1 VSDHDDA
8 LRWGPDDEDLNLPSP
23 SAPSEREPGFVLT
36 AIFGGLYVIG
46 ALGWVLGL
54 ANQTVQPLDGVLDQ
68 VMFRVGDFLAYIATP
83 LWFVGVLWL
92 GTNWSVRTRAGVL
105 LVGLVALIP
114 WPFILPVVF

>member
-8 LRWGPDDEDLNLPSP
+8 LSWGPDDEDLTVPAP
-23 SAPSEREPGFVLT
+23 VAPSEREPGFGLT
-36 AIFGGLYVIG
+36 AFFGGLYVFW

-92 GTNWSVRTRAGVL
+92 GTTWSVRVRTGVL
-105 LVGLVALIP
+105 LFGLIALIP

>member
-8 LRWGPDDEDLNLPSP
+8 LRWGPDDEDLTVPSP
-23 SAPSEREPGFVLT
+23 VAPSDREPGFFLT
-36 AIFGGLYVIG
+36 AVFGGLYVIW

-105 LVGLVALIP
+105 LAGLIILIP

>member
-1 VSDHDDA
+1 MSDHDDA
-8 LRWGPDDEDLNLPSP
+8 LRWGPDDEDLTVPSS

-36 AIFGGLYVIG
+36 AFFGGLYVIW

-92 GTNWSVRTRAGVL
+92 GTNWSVRARAGVL
-105 LVGLVALIP
+105 LAGLIILIP

>member
-1 VSDHDDA
+1 MSDHDDA
-8 LRWGPDDEDLNLPSP
+8 LRWGPDDEDLTVPSAA
-23 SAPSEREPGFVLT
+23 APSEREPGFVLT
-36 AIFGGLYVIG
+36 AFFGGLYVIW

-92 GTNWSVRTRAGVL
+92 GTNWSVRTRASVL
-105 LVGLVALIP
+105 LAGLIILIP

>member
-1 VSDHDDA
+1 MSDHDDA
-8 LRWGPDDEDLNLPSP
+8 LRWGPDDEDLTVPSP
-23 SAPSEREPGFVLT
+23 VAPGEREPGFFLT
-36 AIFGGLYVIG
+36 AFFGGLYVIW

-54 ANQTVQPLDGVLDQ
+54 ANQTVQPLDGLLDQ

-105 LVGLVALIP
+105 LAGLIILIP

>member
-8 LRWGPDDEDLNLPSP
+8 LRWGPDDEDLTVPSP
-23 SAPSEREPGFVLT
+23 VAPGEREPGFFLT
-36 AIFGGLYVIG
+36 AVFGGLYVIW

-105 LVGLVALIP
+105 LAGLIILIP

>member
-1 VSDHDDA
+1 MSDHDDA
-8 LRWGPDDEDLNLPSP
+8 LRWGPDDEDLTVPSP
-23 SAPSEREPGFVLT
+23 VASGEREPGFFLT
-36 AIFGGLYVIG
+36 AFFGGLYVIW

-105 LVGLVALIP
+105 LAGLIILIP